1 MCALRAHHVA
11 IVVRDV
17 QACAQFYRVV
27 LGLEPLPAPRA
38 GVSWFR
44 LGDVILMIEPLTDAG
59 SEGSLGTADANPGT
73 RPGLHLL
80 SLAIHVHERA
90 TWEAR
95 LSTHGVAITQ
105 RSDYSLYFRDPEN
118 NRLALSHY
126 PDKAS

>member
-1 MCALRAHHVA
+1 MRSLRVHHVA

-17 QACAQFYRVV
+17 QTCAQFYRVV
-27 LGLEPLPAPRA
+27 LGLEELQAPRP

-44 LGDVILMIEPLTDAG
+44 LGDAILMIEPLVDLEAG
-59 SEGSLGTADANPGT
+59 PALDPEDVNQGT

-80 SLAIHVHERA
+80 SLAIHVDERPS
-90 TWEAR
+90 WETR
-95 LSTHGVAITQ
+95 LSTHGVAITN

-126 PDKAS
+126 PDKAR